1 MKVYKLTCL
10 FIDFD
15 NVGEQEMIYL
25 IENARLPN
33 HVIPPDVIEVESVD
47 IGEWQDANP
56 LNSTTTKKEEFYRL
70 FPKP

>member
-15 NVGEQEMIYL
+15 DVGEQEMIDL

-33 HVIPPDVIEVESVD
+33 HVIPPDVMEVESVD
-47 IGEWQDANP
+47 IGEWQDENP
-56 LNSTTTKKEEFYRL
+56 LNYTATKKEEFYRL
-70 FPKP
+70 FPNP